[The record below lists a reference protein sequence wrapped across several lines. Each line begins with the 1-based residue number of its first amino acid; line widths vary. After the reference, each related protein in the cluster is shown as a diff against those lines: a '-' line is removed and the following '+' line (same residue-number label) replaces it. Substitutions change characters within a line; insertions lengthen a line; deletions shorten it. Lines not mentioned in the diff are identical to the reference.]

1 MCCLFT
7 MKFTD
12 MKAVGL
18 IQGGIAKL
26 LHVREA
32 FVKAFIKKGNC
43 GKDLPTPTLR
53 KPQSEIGS
61 TTYICQSL
69 SQQILSV

>member
-12 MKAVGL
+12 VKAVGL

-43 GKDLPTPTLR
+43 GKDLPTPTYF
-53 KPQSEIGS
+53 K
-61 TTYICQSL
+61 
-69 SQQILSV
+69 VK